1 MGKTRELEVEQQ
13 CLMWLNTSGYFAFK
27 LKNAG
32 LYDELSK
39 SFRSLGRFEVRGLP
53 DACAFLPDGRNC
65 WIEFKTA
72 TGVQSPYQ
80 KLFQKQV
87 EKYQGLYIVVR
98 SVTNLRE
105 QLQKIEG
112 H

>member
-1 MGKTRELEVEQQ
+1 MGKTRELEIEQQ

-27 LKNAG
+27 LKNVG
-32 LYDELSK
+32 LYDERSQ
-39 SFRSLGRFEVRGLP
+39 SFRRLGRFEVRGLP
-53 DACAFLPDGRNC
+53 DACAFLPSGRCC
-65 WIEFKTA
+65 WIEFKSA
-72 TGVQSPYQ
+72 TGVQSQYQ
-80 KLFQKQV
+80 KLFQNQV

-98 SVTNLRE
+98 SVTDLRT